1 MSPESDLME
10 KKITPTGSFV
20 HTPPTPPPS
29 EEKKLST
36 SAQSVLDCFEL
47 HREGRRPQSWWQYR
61 LTQDQYTEVLRAL
74 DGDESLRGYVE
85 DKIRLDYDPRRSR
98 LTIRMPSPLHDLFC
112 AEVVSKIL
120 NQLTELQKSDEA
132 FGDFARKIKH
142 LSTSRIRLPND
153 TNNREQTYSERCPD
167 ASFIHEH
174 AKYPGVIIEVC
185 YSQKVRAAADLADD
199 YILDTNA
206 SVNAVIALNI
216 EYRGSKKAT
225 ISVWRPHKITVDGVK
240 ELEAK
245 AVIEMM
251 PFRTESGLPVDEPK
265 QPALQLSLRDFAP
278 KSISQKYPDLD
289 QDIVISSREF
299 CDFLSSAEA
308 EHQKQLLDQG
318 VDEPLS
324 PGTRKRRRVQ
334 TPPEQLSSEEELPK
348 NAMKRGRL
356 KRDSSGLFARGSES

>member
-1 MSPESDLME
+1 MSPESDHM

-20 HTPPTPPPS
+20 NTPPTPPPS
-29 EEKKLST
+29 EEKNLSS
-36 SAQSVLDCFEL
+36 SAQSVLNCFTL
-47 HREGRRPQSWWQYR
+47 HREGLRLQSWRQHR
-61 LTQDQYTEVLRAL
+61 LTPDQYTEVLHTL

-120 NQLTELQKSDEA
+120 NQLTELRKSDEA

-142 LSTSRIRLPND
+142 LSISRIRLPNN
-153 TNNREQTYSERCPD
+153 TNNNNTNSRELTYSERCPD

-185 YSQKVRAAADLADD
+185 YAEKVRAAADLAED

-216 EYRGSKKAT
+216 EYKGSKKAA
-225 ISVWRPHKITVDGVK
+225 ISVWRPHKITVDEVK

-245 AVIEMM
+245 TVIEMM
-251 PFRTESGLPVDEPK
+251 ELALTDDLQPFRTESGPPVEEPK
-265 QPALQLSLRDFAP
+265 QPSLQLSLGDFAP

-289 QDIVISSREF
+289 QDIVISSREL
-299 CDFLSSAEA
+299 CDFISSAEA

-324 PGTRKRRRVQ
+324 PGTRKRRRVPLNSLVQ
-334 TPPEQLSSEEELPK
+334 KK
-348 NAMKRGRL
+348 NCRKTQ
-356 KRDSSGLFARGSES
+356 